1 MRHIILISGKDSLA
15 TALVQT
21 ARAPELDYTFVHN
34 ATGWD
39 LPETMEW
46 LGRVGEY
53 FGRPV
58 LHLGDDL
65 TSICYRENCLP
76 IPQRRFCTK
85 YAKIWPLNDYLGH
98 EPSTVY
104 FGLRADEPER
114 KGYRV
119 PAKQALV
126 PAYPLRELGFGL
138 TDVWNICQRANLCR
152 QRFIGHGWRRGSVS
166 CSCETSS
173 CSTNESPGSEPR
185 CSLGDLG
192 LTVTDASTLACTRRW
207 GLYEHHPDRFEDACR
222 LEETLCH
229 RDEYSWSQ
237 GYKLRDLIARAP
249 QIKEAR
255 AKAIARHLRDLQQ
268 PSFLGDFD
276 DDELDDLEV
285 TSCGL
290 FCGK

>member
-15 TALVQT
+15 TAIVQIS
-21 ARAPELDYTFVHN
+21 REPDLPYELIHN

-46 LGRVGEY
+46 LDRVGEY
-53 FGRPV
+53 FGRPI
-58 LHLGDDL
+58 LQLGDDL
-65 TSICYRENCLP
+65 TQICYRENCLP

-98 EPSTVY
+98 EPSVVY

-138 TDVWNICQRANLCR
+138 TDVWNICQRANLLPPAFHWAWMEARVR
-152 QRFIGHGWRRGSVS
+152 QLLLRDQFLLDEREPWERASLLAWRSRSN
-166 CSCETSS
+166 CD
-173 CSTNESPGSEPR
+173 R
-185 CSLGDLG
+185 CFYARLYEKVG
-192 LTVTDASTLACTRRW
+192 LW
-207 GLYEHHPDRFEDACR
+207 EHHPGRFEDACR
-222 LEETLCH
+222 LEEVLCH
-229 RDEYSWSQ
+229 RDEHSWSQ
-237 GYKLRDLIARAP
+237 GYKLRDLIPRAP
-249 QIKEAR
+249 HIKEAR